1 MQFIDYYYYEYQMAP
16 SPFASF
22 LSLLLGV
29 AGIVACWLLFKK
41 AGKPGWASI
50 VPFYNVYTLF
60 EITWGSGW
68 RFLML
73 LDPHLQHR
81 PGHPDLHQAGQGLR
95 QERRLRGGPDLPA
108 LRVHHDPGLRQLRL
122 PGRPREGRLSAV
134 RAQSG
139 LRPSSGLCA
148 PAGHRLPAHVL
159 PQLRR
164 QAGK

>member
-73 LDPHLQHR
+73 LIPIYNIVLGIQTCIKLAKAF
-81 PGHPDLHQAGQGLR
+81 GKS
-95 QERRLRGGPDLPA
+95 GPDLPA

-134 RAQSG
+134 CTQSG

>member
-1 MQFIDYYYYEYQMAP
+1 MQFIDYYYYEYQTAP

-50 VPFYNVYTLF
+50 VPFYNVYTIF

-73 LDPHLQHR
+73 LIPIYNIYFVIKMNIDWAKAFNQGVGFGIGLLLLPFIFQLILAFGGEQYR
-81 PGHPDLHQAGQGLR
+81 DGSYTNTQPDMVENVVNKAK
-95 QERRLRGGPDLPA
+95 D
-108 LRVHHDPGLRQLRL
+108 
-122 PGRPREGRLSAV
+122 AV
-134 RAQSG
+134 SG
-139 LRPSSGLCA
+139 NRDD
-148 PAGHRLPAHVL
+148 HKE
-159 PQLRR
+159 Q
-164 QAGK
+164 

>member
-73 LDPHLQHR
+73 L
-81 PGHPDLHQAGQGLR
+81 
-95 QERRLRGGPDLPA
+95 LPIYN
-108 LRVHHDPGLRQLRL
+108 
-122 PGRPREGRLSAV
+122 
-134 RAQSG
+134 
-139 LRPSSGLCA
+139 
-148 PAGHRLPAHVL
+148 PAGDRLPAHVL

>member
-29 AGIVACWLLFKK
+29 AGVVACWLLFKK

-50 VPFYNVYTLF
+50 VPFYNVYTIF

-73 LDPHLQHR
+73 LIPIYNIYFVIKMNIDWAKAFNQGVGFGIGLLLLPFIFQLILAFGGEQYR
-81 PGHPDLHQAGQGLR
+81 DGSYTNTQPDMVENVVNKAK
-95 QERRLRGGPDLPA
+95 D
-108 LRVHHDPGLRQLRL
+108 
-122 PGRPREGRLSAV
+122 AV
-134 RAQSG
+134 SG
-139 LRPSSGLCA
+139 NRDD
-148 PAGHRLPAHVL
+148 HKE
-159 PQLRR
+159 Q
-164 QAGK
+164 